1 MSHHLA
7 VHKYVF
13 YINYLSLSDFGS
25 ANRKK
30 NAIMEIKY
38 ISIVALESVS
48 KIITHFH

>member
-13 YINYLSLSDFGS
+13 YINHLSYQILEVQTG
-25 ANRKK
+25 KK

>member
-1 MSHHLA
+1 MLHHLA

-13 YINYLSLSDFGS
+13 YINYLSYHFGN